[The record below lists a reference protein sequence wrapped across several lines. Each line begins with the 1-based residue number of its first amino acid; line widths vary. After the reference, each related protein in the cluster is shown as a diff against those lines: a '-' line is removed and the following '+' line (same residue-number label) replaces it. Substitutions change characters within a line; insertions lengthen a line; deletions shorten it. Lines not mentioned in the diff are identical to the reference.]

1 MLILCDRRIPAQARF
16 TLSGL
21 GQVVEFSTENI
32 TYNAISGHPDIFFC
46 PTPAGLI
53 VAPNLP
59 ETYFQILGCNA
70 IRYSIGSM
78 PVGKVYP
85 ETARYNALVNERF
98 IIQNPGT
105 SDPVILNLNP
115 EKQIIAVKQGYVKC
129 SLVALPNNSF
139 ITSDRGIE
147 KSLKKQNAEVLF
159 VDPAAIWLDDFEH
172 GFFGG
177 VCGMIENKLFVC
189 GSLSYFK
196 EKNFIEEFT
205 SNAGVEI
212 VELYQGQP
220 MDIGTLI
227 FLHQQEGLL
236 CTHKF
241 LNEER

>member
-1 MLILCDRRIPAQARF
+1 MLILCDQRMPAQAML
-16 TLSGL
+16 TLSGY
-21 GQVVEFSTENI
+21 GQVVEFATENI

-59 ETYFQILGCNA
+59 ETYFHILDRNA
-70 IRYSIGSM
+70 IRYSIGSL

-85 ETARYNALVNERF
+85 ETSRYNALVDERF
-98 IIQNPGT
+98 IIQNPG
-105 SDPVILNLNP
+105 SNDPVIRNLNP
-115 EKQIIAVKQGYVKC
+115 EKQIIAVKQGYVRC

-177 VCGMIENKLFVC
+177 VCGIFENKLFFC

-196 EKNFIEEFT
+196 EKDDIKFFVAQ
-205 SNAGVEI
+205 AGLQVI
-212 VELYQGQP
+212 ELYEGP
-220 MDIGTLI
+220 PADVGTIMFLETAKTGTLA
-227 FLHQQEGLL
+227 
-236 CTHKF
+236 
-241 LNEER
+241 

>member
-59 ETYFQILGCNA
+59 ETYFQILDCNA
-70 IRYSIGSM
+70 IRYYIGSM

-115 EKQIIAVKQGYVKC
+115 EKQIIAVKQGYVRC

-147 KSLKKQNAEVLF
+147 KSLKKQKAEVLF

-177 VCGMIENKLFVC
+177 VCGIFENMLFVC
-189 GSLSYFK
+189 GSLDYFK
-196 EKNFIEEFT
+196 EKLLIESFVAR
-205 SNAGVEI
+205 AGMQV
-212 VELYQGQP
+212 VELYAGP
-220 MDIGTLI
+220 PVDVGTIL
-227 FLHQQEGLL
+227 FLA
-236 CTHKF
+236 TAKS
-241 LNEER
+241 